1 MTVVTDGAI
10 RGTFVAFEGG
20 EGAGKTTQIA
30 ALESALLADGR
41 SVVRTR
47 EPGGTAL
54 GEALRTLLLDPSV
67 GEVSPRAE
75 ALLFAAA
82 RAQHVE
88 EVIAPALARGDV
100 VLCDRFLDS
109 SLAYQGI
116 ARGLGVADVLA
127 LNDFGIGGLRPDLT
141 VLLDLDVDG
150 ARTRID
156 DRSGRGDGS
165 GRDRIE
171 SLADSFHS
179 DVRNAFL
186 ALAGAEPGRYL
197 VLDAR
202 RSPDDVGQSVLAAV
216 RAILNP

>member
-1 MTVVTDGAI
+1 MTVVADGAT

-20 EGAGKTTQIA
+20 EGAGKSTQIA

-54 GEALRTLLLDPSV
+54 GEALRALLLDPAV
-67 GEVSPRAE
+67 GEVTPRAE

-116 ARGLGVADVLA
+116 ARGLGLADVLA

-141 VLLDLDVDG
+141 VLLDLDVSR

-156 DRSGRGDGS
+156 DRSGSGHGS

-179 DVRNAFL
+179 DVRDAFL
-186 ALAGAEPGRYL
+186 ALADAEPGRYL

-202 RSPDDVGQSVLAAV
+202 RSVDDLGQSVLAAV
-216 RAILNP
+216 RAILTP